1 VRNNFKPNITMCRHN
16 NRNLILNKEVLRRQ
30 VEYFNEVLKGEEE
43 GGKLNQKDTRQEG
56 RRYKRTP
63 T

>member
-1 VRNNFKPNITMCRHN
+1 MCRQN
-16 NRNLILNKEVLRRQ
+16 NRNLISNKEVLRRQ
-30 VEYFNEVLKGEEE
+30 VEYLNEVLKGEEE
-43 GGKLNQKDTRQEG
+43 GGKLNQKDIRQEG

>member
-1 VRNNFKPNITMCRHN
+1 MCRHN
-16 NRNLILNKEVLRRQ
+16 NRNFISNKEVLRRQ
-30 VEYFNEVLKGEEE
+30 AEYLNKVLKGEEE
-43 GGKLNQKDTRQEG
+43 GGKLNQKDTRQER